1 MLESQDHQ
9 CPQRA
14 AEEGSA
20 EGGRAAEG
28 DAVRGDTDRMRA
40 AAGRIRADVPE
51 DGGKRGRHAAAGLG
65 RMVTFYA
72 FPQEHWRHLRTTNI
86 VESPFASVRLRT
98 DASRRYKRVEGAQAI
113 IWKMLQVAEKSWRKQ
128 NALELLPLVVSGVT
142 FKDGVMTESG
152 GLESALN
159 HQPERTA
166 A

>member
-1 MLESQDHQ
+1 
-9 CPQRA
+9 RRT
-14 AEEGSA
+14 EGK
-20 EGGRAAEG
+20 
-28 DAVRGDTDRMRA
+28 AVDTLLRDW
-40 AAGRIRADVPE
+40 E
-51 DGGKRGRHAAAGLG
+51 

-113 IWKMLQVAEKSWRKQ
+113 IWKMLQVAEKSWRKL
-128 NALELLPLVVSGVT
+128 NAPELLPLVVSGVT
-142 FKDGVMTESG
+142 FKDGVMTKSG
-152 GLESALN
+152 GLESAVN